1 MLRSGSQG
9 PEALEMD
16 PKVPPAPVPMDGLTS
31 ALRRRHSAAA
41 FLLLDEEKPLE
52 ASDLIFTASPR
63 ETLVESRAKN
73 LATSFSGHGGDH
85 GSVLH
90 DVQMLFSDPYK
101 ITEASVW
108 AKLMTD
114 IAVTANFGALILTFL
129 GAAYHAYGYVQ
140 LRNAQKQ
147 ARSQQGHGH
156 QS

>member
-1 MLRSGSQG
+1 
-9 PEALEMD
+9 MD
-16 PKVPPAPVPMDGLTS
+16 PKMPPVTAVPMDGS
-31 ALRRRHSAAA
+31 ASARRRQSAAA
-41 FLLLDEEKPLE
+41 FLLLDEEPLE
-52 ASDLIFTASPR
+52 ASDLIFAQSPG
-63 ETLVESRAKN
+63 ETVVESRAKN
-73 LATSFSGHGGDH
+73 LATSFSGHGGEH
-85 GSVLH
+85 GSVLS

-147 ARSQQGHGH
+147 ASRSQGGGHGH